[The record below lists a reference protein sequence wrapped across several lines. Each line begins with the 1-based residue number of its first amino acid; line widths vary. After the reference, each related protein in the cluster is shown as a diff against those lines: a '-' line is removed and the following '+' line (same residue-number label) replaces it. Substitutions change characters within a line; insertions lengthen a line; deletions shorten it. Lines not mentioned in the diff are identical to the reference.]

1 MRATLTLIIRGARS
15 KNNSVC
21 STFGK
26 IRIVLGICFN
36 IWLLYCY
43 GKDLLNGGMYDSDW
57 DYYYHLT
64 PQYFIIV
71 SCCVSLFSD
80 CMLFKKKDKTFLY
93 ILVVSNLV
101 FRYSFFT
108 LFSVDTKTMISYFW
122 PVGFIAFIIMGI
134 AMSFINI
141 QLFPELYKN
150 IHSDD

>member
-80 CMLFKKKDKTFLY
+80 CMLFKKKDKGPNYT
-93 ILVVSNLV
+93 VKGS
-101 FRYSFFT
+101 
-108 LFSVDTKTMISYFW
+108 ISY
-122 PVGFIAFIIMGI
+122 GGKRKTYTI
-134 AMSFINI
+134 
-141 QLFPELYKN
+141 EK
-150 IHSDD
+150 

>member
-1 MRATLTLIIRGARS
+1 MRATLTFSIRGARS
-15 KNNSVC
+15 KNNSEC

-36 IWLLYCY
+36 VWLLYCY

-80 CMLFKKKDKTFLY
+80 CMLYYKKDKTYLY
-93 ILVVSNLV
+93 ENIAQMVPLYRSVGTARSGSVVPLI
-101 FRYSFFT
+101 
-108 LFSVDTKTMISYFW
+108 SV
-122 PVGFIAFIIMGI
+122 
-134 AMSFINI
+134 
-141 QLFPELYKN
+141 
-150 IHSDD
+150 